1 VSTLTGE
8 ILLNVQTSK
17 TILSIADGYDVFKF
31 VDMDTQLIEIED
43 GMTENE
49 SVTRSLRSTIEAA
62 VLELIYQG
70 DERGFWEINWPVN
83 NMIEG
88 KVGEIIDDAE
98 IIYTEPAEIPEEVP
112 TPDNIEEIRG

>member
-1 VSTLTGE
+1 
-8 ILLNVQTSK
+8 
-17 TILSIADGYDVFKF
+17 
-31 VDMDTQLIEIED
+31 MDTQLIEIED

-70 DERGFWEINWPVN
+70 DERGFWKINWP
-83 NMIEG
+83 MEQIIEG
-88 KVGEIIDDAE
+88 KVEEIMDEAE
-98 IIYTEPAEIPEEVP
+98 IIYTKPIENSDIPIEVP